1 MRNVESPS
9 SRAGRLAVTQADY
22 SATGRWTIRGT
33 LSGTTGEVHVR
44 AYLGGLGEGPAI
56 GSARVRNG
64 AWQIS
69 GNGPAPTGFA
79 GISVNTT
86 SGTRV
91 HDVTFTAGR

>member
-1 MRNVESPS
+1 MTPRNLCGRRRIS
-9 SRAGRLAVTQADY
+9 AGGW
-22 SATGRWTIRGT
+22 SIRGT

-56 GSARVRNG
+56 GSARVVNG
-64 AWQIS
+64 SWQIS
-69 GNGPAPTGFA
+69 GDGPAPGNFP

-91 HDVTFTAGR
+91 HDVNFTAGR

>member
-1 MRNVESPS
+1 
-9 SRAGRLAVTQADY
+9 
-22 SATGRWTIRGT
+22 
-33 LSGTTGEVHVR
+33 VR

-56 GSARVRNG
+56 GSALVGRTG
-64 AWQIS
+64 AWQIT

-91 HDVTFTAGR
+91 HDVNFTAGR